1 MPQYRIYGEI
11 YEAASPEEA
20 WKKHAAKASPGMF
33 GGLAQQ
39 FNQGASMGG
48 ADELMAGAEKL
59 VGRDY
64 GASMERQRRE
74 REAFASQH
82 PYLSAGATA
91 LGAVAPVVAAT
102 VGGAVA
108 GGPVGAVG
116 GGAATGS
123 RALNMTLNAL
133 YGGGNAMRNVQTVS
147 QGIREGARYG
157 LPTGTV
163 AGALSAEPGDRTSGA
178 ATGGAFGAGVG
189 GAFGGGS
196 QALINAGAKVTPYLQ
211 RVVEFM
217 GLAQQPGI
225 SRVAPAGPGAVSA
238 PITSAEIKILET
250 LERSGVT
257 PEAAAMQLAR
267 SRELGVPLGLVD
279 VGGQGTQRLARGV
292 RSLGGEGSQILDE
305 QFATRASGQ
314 PGRVVNY
321 LERALGR
328 KASGNAEGTSD
339 SLLTRARGQSS
350 PLYKQLDTLPPI
362 DNPDVT
368 NVFGLPFVR
377 DIVQRAQ
384 RVNENMGGSMAP
396 LYDEAGQLVR
406 QPTFRDV
413 DFVKQQI
420 DEILSPTYQ
429 QGMRPADAVSA
440 STRMERDLAKGV
452 RDRLVGAADSSPGGD
467 IYAGARASYGGPARA
482 RDMYNQGLDFRR
494 KDTSLEDVRAMIGR
508 SSPFERKWYE
518 RGVVEAL
525 RGGIG
530 GMDDLTSSPN
540 VLRSFYGNSDARAK
554 LSTAVNPRRLD
565 NLESRLDLENEA
577 ARTSNFVRGGS
588 PTVDKAVDAA
598 DAAASVAT
606 TATGSPK
613 AALTEA
619 AARAYDTLRARANE
633 QTRAE
638 IARRLTSFDDPLA
651 QQRFLERLIKLQ
663 QRGNLRA
670 QDVAATARA
679 MTAQN
684 ELDER

>member
-1 MPQYRIYGEI
+1 MPKFKIYGEI
-11 YEAASPEEA
+11 YEASSPEDA
-20 WKKHAAKASPGMF
+20 WKQYAEKASPGML

-48 ADELMAGAEKL
+48 ADELVAGAEKL
-59 VGRDY
+59 MGGDY
-64 GASMERQRRE
+64 RASMERQRRQ

-82 PYLSAGATA
+82 PYLSAAATGVGAI
-91 LGAVAPVVAAT
+91 APVVAAT
-102 VGGAVA
+102 MGGAVT
-108 GGPVGAVG
+108 GGPVGATA
-116 GGAATGS
+116 GGAATAP

-133 YGGGNAMRNVQTVS
+133 YGGGNALRNVQTMA
-147 QGIREGARYG
+147 QGFREGARYG
-157 LPTGTV
+157 LPTGAI
-163 AGALSAEPGDRTSGA
+163 AGGLTAEPGDRMSGMVS
-178 ATGGAFGAGVG
+178 GGTFGAGVG

-196 QALINAGAKVTPYLQ
+196 QALVNAGAKATPYLQ
-211 RVVEFM
+211 RVAEFM

-225 SRVAPAGPGAVSA
+225 SRVAPAAPGAVTA
-238 PITSAEIKILET
+238 PMTAAEIKILET

-292 RSLGGEGSQILDE
+292 RSLGGEGSQILDD
-305 QFATRASGQ
+305 QFAARASGQ

-328 KASGNAEGTSD
+328 KASGNADRVSD
-339 SLLTRARGQSS
+339 SLLNRARGQSS
-350 PLYKQLDTLPPI
+350 PLYRQLDNLPPI
-362 DNPDVT
+362 DSPDVT

-384 RVNENMGGSMAP
+384 RVSESMGGSMAP
-396 LYDEAGQLVR
+396 LYDDAGNLVR
-406 QPTFRDV
+406 KPTFNDV

-440 STRMERDLAKGV
+440 ATRMERELAKGV
-452 RDRLVGAADSSPGGD
+452 RDRLVGAADASPGGD
-467 IYAGARASYGGPARA
+467 VYSSARASYGGPARA
-482 RDMYNQGLDFRR
+482 RDMYDQGLDFRR
-494 KDTSLEDVRAMIGR
+494 KDTSLEDVRATIGR
-508 SSPFERKWYE
+508 ASPFERKWYE

-530 GMDDLTSSPN
+530 TMDDLTSSPN
-540 VLRSFYGNSDARAK
+540 VLRSFYGNPDARAK
-554 LSTAVNPRRLD
+554 LGTAVNPRRLD

-588 PTVDKAVDAA
+588 PTVDKAIDAA

-619 AARAYDTLRARANE
+619 AARAYDSLRARANE

-638 IARRLTSFDDPLA
+638 IARQLTNFDDPVA
-651 QQRFLERLIKLQ
+651 QQRFLERLIELQ

-679 MTAQN
+679 MSVQN
-684 ELDER
+684 EVDQR